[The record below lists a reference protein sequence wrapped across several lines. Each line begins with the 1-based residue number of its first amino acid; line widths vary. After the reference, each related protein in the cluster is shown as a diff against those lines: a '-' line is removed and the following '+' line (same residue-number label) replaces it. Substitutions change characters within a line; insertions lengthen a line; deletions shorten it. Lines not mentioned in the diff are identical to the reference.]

1 MTMILAIMS
10 EIPPSLIGFRTI
22 IYKHLLLLLL
32 CQNNLSTKGLIDYM
46 LND

>member
-10 EIPPSLIGFRTI
+10 EIPPSLIGFMTI
-22 IYKHLLLLLL
+22 IYKHLLLLL

-46 LND
+46 LDD